1 MIGEPMFR
9 SAADWKNVWA
19 SYEGHSLDKIEKAL
33 TALSEQ
39 LGIEPKLEEGTFH
52 YSQHVAQFL
61 DKVLEESKKND

>member
-1 MIGEPMFR
+1 MFR
-9 SAADWKNVWA
+9 SAAAWQEVWE

-33 TALSEQ
+33 DALSEQ
-39 LGIEPKLEEGTFH
+39 LGIDPKEEDGKRV